1 MSKKFQ
7 GSVIREQGVTFA
19 IVIVKKHI
27 IDSASEAA
35 QAIRSFAPVFGYAP
49 VVLMAQ
55 DNWGTPTWYGR
66 RDIVNFLKNVPLA
79 AIPWQEYTLG

>member
-1 MSKKFQ
+1 MSMKFQ

-27 IDSASEAA
+27 VDSASEAV
-35 QAIRSFAPVFGYAP
+35 QTIRSFAPAFGYVP

-55 DNWGTPTWYGR
+55 DNGGTPTWYGR
-66 RDIVNFLKNVPLA
+66 RDIVSFLRNVPLA
-79 AIPWQEYTLG
+79 AIPWKEYTLG